1 MLRLTIVGIL
11 VLALTAIA
19 QPGKPPYQV
28 PEPKGWSTESIALPP
43 KDFAPE
49 MKWKGQE
56 EIRFAPGM
64 FKADAADFFSY
75 AFLFWLPDGQKIDAK
90 TMEQELLTYYRG
102 LSKTVLASKKREVDV
117 SKFTLSIKEMKEK
130 SGKRASGETFTAW
143 LGELKWVE
151 PFATAE
157 PQTLRFE
164 IHVWVAG
171 NHKHHCVFVC
181 VSPQP
186 EKAEIWTKLR
196 EIRDG
201 TTVR

>member
-1 MLRLTIVGIL
+1 MLRVTIVGIL
-11 VLALTAIA
+11 VLASAALA
-19 QPGKPPYQV
+19 QPEKPPYQV
-28 PEPKGWSTESIALPP
+28 PEPKGWSKESINLPP

-49 MKWKGQE
+49 MKWKGKE

-102 LSKTVLASKKREVDV
+102 LSKAVLASKKREVDV
-117 SKFTLSIKEMKEK
+117 SKFTLSIKEAKEK
-130 SGKRASGETFTAW
+130 SGKRGSGETSSAW
-143 LGELKWVE
+143 VGELKWVE

-164 IHVWVAG
+164 IHVWVAEKH
-171 NHKHHCVFVC
+171 NHHCVFVC